1 VKSFCLRS
9 IRSLNDRMNE
19 SPPSTDFPYRSRHG
33 LPEMAGLGTIREM
46 MSPGLSVAVVVERL
60 KYWHYAMHRLWR
72 IFLSRLTAEPVY
84 ELKMAW
90 SYHAYLCAEQ
100 VTALRD
106 RVAEMRHPPL
116 GLERIPH
123 DALRLYFDEIQASPG
138 AGALIHAIYRT
149 ALPALRD
156 SMERHLAET
165 NHLADAPTCRVLK
178 FALQDIETMYAWGQE
193 AAHSPYADSAPDF
206 QMLSDCLAAAGGI
219 GGNYCEPQEKE
230 LKPHFSAQPW
240 QYDRTPQRD
249 ERFPDPYNMGVHA
262 EEFLY
267 TPEFPARAKTL
278 MMYYKRLR
286 EIDVPEMMASI
297 LVELPDKPWG
307 FYRDMTRQLWDEA
320 RHAMM
325 GEVGF
330 VSQSI
335 AWPEH
340 VMVNFTWSKGLNEQL
355 TPVERHAVLWFIEQ
369 GLMTKTGK
377 RYEWEVGT
385 ESGDPLARLF
395 QDYDWADEVLHARI
409 GRDWYVSQ
417 FNDDTAK
424 AAEYGSACWSKVV
437 SGWEEW
443 RAAGLTQHRNWW
455 PGLYAEHC
463 RIHGLTP
470 DAKAL
475 TFSTNYAATRADLQ
489 RIAASG

>member
-1 VKSFCLRS
+1 MDAPDTAASFS
-9 IRSLNDRMNE
+9 YRSLHN
-19 SPPSTDFPYRSRHG
+19 
-33 LPEMAGLGTIREM
+33 LPEAAGLGSIRDM
-46 MSPGLSVAVVVERL
+46 MQPGLSVAEVVERL
-60 KYWHYAMHRLWR
+60 KHWHYAMHRLWR

-116 GLERIPH
+116 GLEKIPH
-123 DALRLYFDEIQASPG
+123 DALCLYFDEIRASPS
-138 AGALIHAIYRT
+138 AGPLIHAVYRD

-156 SMERHLAET
+156 SMHRHLAET
-165 NHLADAPTCRVLK
+165 NHLADAPTCRVVQ
-178 FALQDIETMYAWGQE
+178 FALHDIETMYQWGQE
-193 AAHSPYADSAPDF
+193 AAHSPYADDAPDF
-206 QMLSDCLAAAGGI
+206 QLLTDCLLAAGGI
-219 GGNYCEPQEKE
+219 GGNYCAPQEKS
-230 LKPHFSAQPW
+230 LTPRHAAQPF
-240 QYDRTPQRD
+240 QYGRTPRRD

-286 EIDVPEMMASI
+286 EIDLPEMMAGI
-297 LVELPDKPWG
+297 LVEMPDKPWG

-320 RHAMM
+320 RRAMM

-340 VMVNFTWSKGLNEQL
+340 VVVNFTWSKGLNEQL
-355 TPVERHAVLWFIEQ
+355 TPVERQAVLWFIEQ

-377 RYEWEVGT
+377 RYEWEVGA

-424 AAEYGSACWSKVV
+424 AADYGSACWNKVMT
-437 SGWEEW
+437 GWEQW
-443 RAAGLTQHRNWW
+443 RADGLTRHRNWW

-463 RIHGLTP
+463 RLLGLTP
-470 DAKAL
+470 DTAVMS
-475 TFSTNYAATRADLQ
+475 FSTNYATTRADLQ